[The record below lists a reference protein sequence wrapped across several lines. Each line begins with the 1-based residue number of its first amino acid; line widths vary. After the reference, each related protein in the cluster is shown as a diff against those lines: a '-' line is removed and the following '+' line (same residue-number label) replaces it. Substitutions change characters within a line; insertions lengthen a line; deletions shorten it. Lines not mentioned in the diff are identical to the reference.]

1 MQETETIQAREIELR
16 KAVQCLWIDLIAT
29 GIMSTGFVALFF
41 IPTLRTWQMI
51 IPIGIA
57 ALLFLRRAL
66 ATRKAVEGMRLE
78 LTEAKQQSVFNTSET
93 PGSWP
98 PPPRRPSV

>member
-1 MQETETIQAREIELR
+1 MQETEIIQAREIELR
-16 KAVQCLWIDLIAT
+16 KAVQCQWIDFIST
-29 GIMSTGFVALFF
+29 GIFSVGGIVLFF
-41 IPTLRTWQMI
+41 MPKLRPWQMLI
-51 IPIGIA
+51 VIGVL

-66 ATRKAVEGMRLE
+66 ATRKAVERMRLE